1 MGTAKRER
9 QKANRVERQLKQVR
23 ATRRRVVKRTALRW
37 GAVATLAL
45 GGVVL
50 IAYIGGAFDDT
61 KAEVGDAAN
70 LTLPTAPVDTT
81 PQSTVEMPTKPT
93 VELPAEIPTD
103 LVITDLELGVGEPA
117 KLGDTVVVHY
127 VGVLSADG
135 TEFDSSYDGGSPY
148 SVTLGAGRVIDGW
161 EQGLLGVKAGGRRQ
175 LDIPS
180 DLGYGETGSG
190 DTIKPG
196 DAITFV
202 IDVVSITPAAG

>member
-1 MGTAKRER
+1 M
-9 QKANRVERQLKQVR
+9 
-23 ATRRRVVKRTALRW
+23 TRRRVVKRSVLRW

-61 KAEVGDAAN
+61 QTEVGDAAN
-70 LTLPTAPVDTT
+70 LTLLTSPVDTT
-81 PQSTVEMPTKPT
+81 PQSTVEMTDKPT
-93 VELPAEIPTD
+93 VEIPAEIPTD
-103 LVITDLELGVGEPA
+103 LVITDLEQGVGEAA

-135 TEFDSSYDGGSPY
+135 TEFDSSYDRGSPY
-148 SVTLGAGRVIDGW
+148 SVTLGAGSVIDGW

-190 DTIKPG
+190 ATIKPG